1 MALTAVPGGAVRVPF
16 RAPRDSSLALRPGAW
31 SLVVLVS
38 LVWLSIWARGTYVIR
53 AEPPREGGATKPR
66 SDPARPEKVAPP
78 PLRVVVVHRRP
89 GAPDPAPPRRG
100 SRHPGFGDDMLED
113 KNAPRALR
121 RAIDDLLGDI
131 EDKRED
137 GRGEDRQ

>member
-1 MALTAVPGGAVRVPF
+1 M
-16 RAPRDSSLALRPGAW
+16 APRPWAW

-38 LVWLSIWARGTYVIR
+38 VIWLTIWARGTYTLR
-53 AEPPREGGATKPR
+53 AEPPRDGSATKPGA
-66 SDPARPEKVAPP
+66 DPRPERVAPP

-89 GAPDPAPPRRG
+89 GAPDPGPARRG
-100 SRHPGFGDDMLED
+100 RRHPGFGDDLLED
-113 KNAPRALR
+113 RNAPRALR

-137 GRGEDRQ
+137 GRGEDRS